1 MYVARWCLCD
11 ARRRFVS
18 LSGICFGA
26 MLMCIYQHLNAV
38 AGWWLR
44 VVYREQEIPYLCLVI
59 YLSSCMI
66 MVPMVIGRWLDIIGW
81 LSGGVCSLDQL
92 TRLLLLF
99 IIFSFVTC
107 AAAIGFPLWSRMLER
122 DTMSP
127 FAVKTEETLADDLTW
142 FKVCRL
148 KSYSTL
154 SFRRAFT
161 RISIRPVLDIHII
174 CSHISCEKLSL
185 AIDILQS
192 RKPFSIT
199 NLRVS
204 KRGKLFIMCWCC

>member
-1 MYVARWCLCD
+1 MSRYIFIFMYDHGAYGNWSLAGYYWLALGWCLQ
-11 ARRRFVS
+11 
-18 LSGICFGA
+18 SGSTNQITVI
-26 MLMCIYQHLNAV
+26 IY
-38 AGWWLR
+38 
-44 VVYREQEIPYLCLVI
+44 Y
-59 YLSSCMI
+59 
-66 MVPMVIGRWLDIIGW
+66 
-81 LSGGVCSLDQL
+81 
-92 TRLLLLF
+92 
-99 IIFSFVTC
+99 FSFVTC

-204 KRGKLFIMCWCC
+204 KRGKLFIMC